1 MVKMQIPG
9 SHHLSLCFSGSRA
22 GYALDEQTPPSCH
35 RSSFMRPT
43 HSEARYTETL
53 ESGAEKGLF
62 QGSAKKNEHGFQ
74 GRFFF
79 FFFGIGKIWR
89 EACKTVTFF

>member
-53 ESGAEKGLF
+53 ESGAEEGLL
-62 QGSAKKNEHGFQ
+62 QGQATKNGWLVLKNTDLPCD
-74 GRFFF
+74 
-79 FFFGIGKIWR
+79 FGGDIL
-89 EACKTVTFF
+89 